1 MSDPLLDK
9 MNAVYLRVSTL
20 DYKNFCKATSL
31 MVYATKRYRE
41 GDRDSVKTILEE
53 VERII
58 WEYKLGDIC
67 GD

>member
-9 MNAVYLRVSTL
+9 MNADYLRVSKL

-31 MVYATKRYRE
+31 MVDATNRYRE
-41 GDRDSVKTILEE
+41 GDRDSVKKILEE

-58 WEYKLGDIC
+58 WEHRLGDIC